1 MAMGERGYWISG
13 LVITVGGL
21 GATLLAAYSS
31 LDSMKDVIPYH
42 AGATAILEPTTPRIS
57 WYKSVRKITERTPKA
72 YPEFA
77 ALKPA
82 EKCVERPSRLYN
94 DAKVGFV
101 IGAFNHYASSNRFF
115 GAVSAIE
122 SLVKIGGWG
131 GKIYLITT
139 SKRNTKD
146 NTTEVS
152 CFSQSYLRNLTGN
165 PNIYILDTLK
175 KGSSGGGIAKAKMY
189 HIVENFHSN
198 HQASAGPPPDYLIWH
213 DADHLWAKPGCV
225 EQETLKELPKFGP
238 NATIFWYAL
247 NFHPETPNRG
257 AGNHVGTFVAHRKW
271 SKFSLDKWAEEILKT
286 PNTQDYNPLHR
297 AWVENQKEFRPSES
311 PDPFKDHMWDHG
323 NVGCHNHMSYFGR
336 CRANGA
342 VKAHRFISSLCL
354 ETLGGPETEYLD
366 LVYCGMFGM
375 LREHSQRAREK
386 SDVNCKRFCSVHG
399 NVDGSVK

>member
-1 MAMGERGYWISG
+1 MAMGERGYWCVFPFPALKQLKWILIELAVKFYGKYRGLSKIKFILARMALFPALNTVLSRISG

-131 GKIYLITT
+131 GK
-139 SKRNTKD
+139 
-146 NTTEVS
+146 
-152 CFSQSYLRNLTGN
+152 
-165 PNIYILDTLK
+165 
-175 KGSSGGGIAKAKMY
+175 
-189 HIVENFHSN
+189 
-198 HQASAGPPPDYLIWH
+198 
-213 DADHLWAKPGCV
+213 
-225 EQETLKELPKFGP
+225 
-238 NATIFWYAL
+238 
-247 NFHPETPNRG
+247 
-257 AGNHVGTFVAHRKW
+257 
-271 SKFSLDKWAEEILKT
+271 
-286 PNTQDYNPLHR
+286 
-297 AWVENQKEFRPSES
+297 
-311 PDPFKDHMWDHG
+311 
-323 NVGCHNHMSYFGR
+323 
-336 CRANGA
+336 
-342 VKAHRFISSLCL
+342 
-354 ETLGGPETEYLD
+354 
-366 LVYCGMFGM
+366 
-375 LREHSQRAREK
+375 
-386 SDVNCKRFCSVHG
+386 
-399 NVDGSVK
+399 